1 MYFMVLISQANCRN
15 KSSDPGAH
23 DQYFQLGVLRRA
35 ICHGRCLWR
44 KIAFDHIVSVGT
56 NELSNCL
63 EEWAMEMNISLVLLF
78 THAILTTARSTFY
91 LASSTDPSGASEISD
106 TGGPDVS

>member
-23 DQYFQLGVLRRA
+23 DQYFQLGVFRRA
-35 ICHGRCLWR
+35 ICHRRCLWR

-56 NELSNCL
+56 NEPSNCL
-63 EEWAMEMNISLVLLF
+63 EEWAMEMNISLVLLSRMPSLPLLGQ
-78 THAILTTARSTFY
+78 H
-91 LASSTDPSGASEISD
+91 LAWLPPQTQVVHPK
-106 TGGPDVS
+106 